1 MDDSTFKYL
10 CKIMTLPFLP
20 PCQIPAMFTCLQLQA
35 TTEPLQR
42 FVEYVDSTQVQSNS
56 WPHSCRSVY
65 KQQIHTNNDVEG
77 WHNSLNKQE
86 KPRSPFTCWY
96 NYCTRKP
103 DLSPFRLNQF
113 LKEINKTTK
122 ENIPLHPSENIKLL
136 GALRLPPK
144 VSSTTIQ
151 GLFPCQWTS
160 RSKLNKI
167 RD

>member
-103 DLSPFRLNQF
+103 DLSPFRLNR
-113 LKEINKTTK
+113 
-122 ENIPLHPSENIKLL
+122 LL
-136 GALRLPPK
+136 TRLK

-160 RSKLNKI
+160 RSKLDKKW
-167 RD
+167 D

>member
-1 MDDSTFKYL
+1 MVFRQHKKMDDSTFKYL

-42 FVEYVDSTQVQSNS
+42 FVENVDSTQVQSNS
-56 WPHSCRSVY
+56 WPHSRRNVY

-86 KPRSPFTCWY
+86 KPRSSFTCWY

-103 DLSPFRLNQF
+103 DLSPFRLNR
-113 LKEINKTTK
+113 
-122 ENIPLHPSENIKLL
+122 LL
-136 GALRLPPK
+136 TRLK

-160 RSKLNKI
+160 RSKLDKKW
-167 RD
+167 D

>member
-1 MDDSTFKYL
+1 
-10 CKIMTLPFLP
+10 
-20 PCQIPAMFTCLQLQA
+20 MFTCLQLQA

-56 WPHSCRSVY
+56 WPHSRRSVY

-103 DLSPFRLNQF
+103 DLSPFF
-113 LKEINKTTK
+113 KTFVL
-122 ENIPLHPSENIKLL
+122 IYFVIKL
-136 GALRLPPK
+136 
-144 VSSTTIQ
+144 
-151 GLFPCQWTS
+151 
-160 RSKLNKI
+160 KLCTN
-167 RD
+167 